1 MQKEKIYK
9 KLLKKYSVHGKKIY
23 LVDGKSV
30 RDLLDVD
37 FFMGSHDLYS
47 RYIPKGEVWIEKDLN
62 PKEQKLIMLHEL
74 TERELMEK
82 GMKYDEAH
90 AVATATEYLFRKN
103 PKFLGRKLSQI
114 V

>member
-1 MQKEKIYK
+1 MHEKIYK
-9 KLLKKYSVHGKKIY
+9 KLVKKYSVHGKKIY
-23 LVDGKSV
+23 FVDGKSV

-47 RYIPKGEVWIEKDLN
+47 KYIPKGEVWIEKDLN

-82 GMKYDEAH
+82 GKKYDEAH
-90 AVATATEYLFRKN
+90 ELATALEYFFRKN
-103 PKFLGRKLSQI
+103 PKFLNRKLRQI